1 MQEKYGKQGFQVI
14 AVNGWD
20 EERDVVARYI
30 AKEGFK
36 QKVLLMGGTVAAEKY
51 GVTNYPTNFYLD
63 KNGVVVDFEM
73 GFHPEMA
80 DKMEKN
86 IAALLKKQK

>member
-1 MQEKYGKQGFQVI
+1 MI

-20 EERDVVARYI
+20 EERDVVARFI
-30 AKEGFK
+30 EEKGFK
-36 QKVLLMGGTVAAEKY
+36 QKVLLMGGTIAAEKY
-51 GVTNYPTNFYLD
+51 GVTNYPTNFLLD

-73 GFHPEMA
+73 GFNPEMA

-86 IAALLKKQK
+86 IAALLEKQE

>member
-1 MQEKYGKQGFQVI
+1 MI

-20 EERDVVARYI
+20 EERDVVARFI
-30 AKEGFK
+30 EEKGFK
-36 QKVLLMGGTVAAEKY
+36 QKVLLMGGTIAAEKY
-51 GVTNYPTNFYLD
+51 GVTNYPTNFLLD

-86 IAALLKKQK
+86 IAALLEKQK

>member
-1 MQEKYGKQGFQVI
+1 MI

-30 AKEGFK
+30 EEKGFK
-36 QKVLLMGGTVAAEKY
+36 QKVLLMGGTIAAEKY
-51 GVTNYPTNFYLD
+51 GVTNYPTNFLLD

-73 GFHPEMA
+73 GFNPEMA

-86 IAALLKKQK
+86 IAALLEKQE

>member
-1 MQEKYGKQGFQVI
+1 MI

-20 EERDVVARYI
+20 EERDVIAQYI
-30 AKEGFK
+30 KETGFK
-36 QKVLLMGGTVAAEKY
+36 QKVLLMGGTIAAEKY

-73 GFHPEMA
+73 GFDPEMA
-80 DKMEKN
+80 GKMEEN
-86 IAALLKKQK
+86 IAALLAKQK